1 MTKRMFL
8 DNSYVKEFTAQ
19 IKSVIKLKDNYGVVL
34 DKTYFYPESGGQPSD
49 LGTIDGIKVID
60 VYYYNDSII
69 HLVKEKIEEKEVL
82 CKLDYYRR
90 FNLMQQHLGQHI
102 LSRCL
107 ELECDAN
114 TVGFHIGDEYVTID
128 IDKKINL
135 EKIYEV
141 EKNANQIIYDN
152 LEVYT
157 LYPTK
162 EELKKMTLRK
172 EPSVTENI
180 RVIEIDGFDYFP
192 CGGTHL
198 KTTSEVGIIKVTRIK
213 NHKSGI
219 RISFFCGR
227 WALNDYRWKN
237 QDMLAISDIFAISE
251 SEVKDR
257 VVLLNSELIKS
268 KKIINLLKTEKLEY
282 EINNLKDKFILING
296 KKIIAT
302 LVDNKSIN
310 ELRYIANVVT
320 NEKDYMV
327 CLISNENNKVNLV
340 ISKSKNIEK
349 DISRLFSKYIVF
361 LNGHGG
367 GSDFLL
373 QGSGNESEE
382 INNILTDFLKIEF

>member
-8 DNSYVKEFTAQ
+8 DNSYGKEFIAQ
-19 IKSVIKLKDNYGVVL
+19 VKDVVKLKDNYGIVL

-69 HLVKEKIEEKEVL
+69 HLVKEKIEKKEIL
-82 CKLDYYRR
+82 CKIDYYRR
-90 FNLMQQHLGQHI
+90 FNFMQQHLGQHI

-135 EKIYEV
+135 EKVYE
-141 EKNANQIIYDN
+141 EKNSNQIIYDN

-162 EELKKMTLRK
+162 EELEKMTLRK
-172 EPSVTENI
+172 EPSVTKDI
-180 RVIEIDGFDYFP
+180 RVIEIDGFDYSP

-198 KTTSEVGIIKVTRIK
+198 KTSSEVGIIKVIRIK

-219 RISFFCGR
+219 RISFLCGR
-227 WALNDYRWKN
+227 WALSDYRWKN
-237 QDMLAISDIFAISE
+237 QEICEISDIFAISE

-257 VVLLNSELIKS
+257 VALLNSEVVKS
-268 KKIINLLKTEKLEY
+268 KKTINLLKTEKLEY
-282 EINNLKDKFILING
+282 EINNLRDKFILING
-296 KKIIAT
+296 KKIIAN
-302 LVDNKSIN
+302 LVNNKSIN

-320 NEKDYMV
+320 SEKNYII
-327 CLISNENNKVNLV
+327 CLISNENNKVHLV
-340 ISKSKNIEK
+340 ISKSKNIEE
-349 DISRLFSKYIVF
+349 DISKLFSKYIML
-361 LNGHGG
+361 LNGRGG

-373 QGSGNESEE
+373 QGSGNASEE
-382 INNILTDFLKIEF
+382 INHILADFLKIEF

>member
-1 MTKRMFL
+1 MTKKMFL
-8 DNSYVKEFTAQ
+8 DNSYGKEFIAQ
-19 IKSVIKLKDNYGVVL
+19 VKDVIKLKENYGIIL

-49 LGTIDGIKVID
+49 LGTIDGIEVID
-60 VYYYNDSII
+60 VYYYKDSII

-90 FNLMQQHLGQHI
+90 FNFMQQHLGQHI

-114 TVGFHIGDEYVTID
+114 TVGFHMGDGYVTID
-128 IDKKINL
+128 VDKKIDS

-141 EKNANQIIYDN
+141 ETNANQIIYDN

-180 RVIEIDGFDYFP
+180 RVIEIDGFDYSP

-198 KTTSEVGIIKVTRIK
+198 KTTSEVGMIKIIRIK
-213 NHKSGI
+213 KHKSGI
-219 RISFFCGR
+219 RITFLCGR
-227 WALNDYRWKN
+227 WALSDYRWKN
-237 QDMLAISDIFAISE
+237 QDICEISDLFAISE

-257 VVLLNSELIKS
+257 VVLLNTEVVKS
-268 KKIINLLKTEKLEY
+268 KKTINLLKTEKLEY
-282 EINNLKDKFILING
+282 EINNLRDKFILHNG
-296 KKIIAT
+296 KKIISKII
-302 LVDNKSIN
+302 DNKSIN

-320 NEKDYMV
+320 SEKDYIV
-327 CLISNENNKVNLV
+327 CLISSENNKVNLV
-340 ISKSKNIEK
+340 ISKSKNVKTEINQ
-349 DISRLFSKYIVF
+349 LFFKYITL

-373 QGSGNESEE
+373 QGSGNKGEE
-382 INNILTDFLKIEF
+382 INNILTNFLKIEF